1 MDMKQADIIKKMCRN
16 ELTQTDV
23 KAICRFRQFSSPQ
36 SASSEIVEALI
47 TSDVG
52 LKSALNSLTREEILM
67 LHFLLAW
74 NEPVDISAFA
84 RISNQKGYKY
94 GTFTQ
99 QYQKVF
105 TDIKQ
110 RFIRKGLLAFCEG
123 PFQLNKKTRMERICL
138 IVPVEFQDHLPGMFE
153 RSITSDQKGSVSE
166 NRIRKLLAGISRP
179 DGKSLKQDST
189 FRIDHNG
196 WLKTGNGSFSIS
208 NLESWQYR
216 RWETEASKDTGFAA
230 HLYSFDCLSALKVF
244 FAGLQPDEWIDPG
257 QLEPALDLFCNFREK
272 PDIDRVCRLGWE
284 MGILEKAAFETGTCY
299 RLHRRRGETSGDIP
313 EDHYVTDPDN
323 ACIDFKKIPLTV
335 LAQFSKMAR
344 YRVENKQIFAAPDPV
359 MMGRHLEDIRDTPW
373 LFRLIHHLPAFKKM
387 FQKLEKNRGKEIVH
401 SNLLVAQIKHIG
413 LKASL
418 EKALSN
424 EDVLFLAD
432 GFIAFPKGL
441 ENTIEK
447 AVIQQGFAV
456 KRVTP

>member
-1 MDMKQADIIKKMCRN
+1 MDVKQADIIKKMCRN

-36 SASSEIVEALI
+36 SASPEIVEALI

-52 LKSALNSLTREEILM
+52 LKSALNSLTRKEVLM
-67 LHFLLAW
+67 LHFLLAR

-84 RISNQKGYKY
+84 RISNQEGYKY

-105 TDIKQ
+105 QDIKQ

-123 PFQLNKKTRMERICL
+123 PFQLKKKTRMERICL
-138 IVPVEFQDHLPGMFE
+138 FVPVEFQAHLPGMFE
-153 RSITSDQKGSVSE
+153 SPITSDQKGSVSE
-166 NRIRKLLAGISRP
+166 DRIRKLLAGISRP
-179 DGKSLKQDST
+179 EVKPLKQDSA
-189 FRIDHNG
+189 FNIDQDG
-196 WLKTGNGSFSIS
+196 WLKIGNSSFSIS

-216 RWETEASKDTGFAA
+216 QWKTEAAKDMGVAA
-230 HLYSFDCLSALKVF
+230 HLYSFDCLSALKVL
-244 FAGLQPDEWIDPG
+244 FASLKPDEWIDPE
-257 QLEPALDLFCNFREK
+257 QLEPALDLFCNFRKK
-272 PDIDRVCRLGWE
+272 PDIDRVCHLGWE
-284 MGILEKAAFETGTCY
+284 MGILETASFETGTCY
-299 RLHRRRGETSGDIP
+299 RLHRGRGEPSGDTP
-313 EDHYVTDPDN
+313 EKQYVMDPDK
-323 ACIDFKKIPLTV
+323 ACIDFTKIPLPV

-344 YRVENKQIFAAPDPV
+344 YRVENKKIFAAPDQV
-359 MMGRHLEDIRDTPW
+359 MMGRHLEDIQHTPW
-373 LFRLIHHLPAFKKM
+373 LFRLIHHLPAFKNM
-387 FQKLEKNRGKEIVH
+387 FQQLEKNRGKEIIH
-401 SNLLVAQIKHIG
+401 RNLLVAQIKHIG

-424 EDVLFLAD
+424 EDVLFLPN

-441 ENTIEK
+441 EKTIET